1 MSRSTYIRLSRIAAR
16 ALLLLPLVA
25 LVGAAQPDSLQ
36 PRIERYLATK
46 RATVGVGV
54 KLLEGGP
61 TFVIGDAHR
70 YPMQSVY
77 KFPLAVAV
85 LQHVDS
91 GALSLTQRVLLTPK
105 DLRTRTWSPIRQ
117 KYPDGTGDL
126 TLGDLLAYT
135 VSQSDNNG
143 CDVLFRM
150 MKGTRETE
158 RRLLRMGYSDIRMRA
173 TEAEMARAWPV
184 QYTNWTRPSA
194 MLRLLEGAHRGSSL
208 SASSTAFLLK
218 LLTETSTG
226 PKRIKGL
233 LPAGTVVA
241 HKTGSSGTNAKGVT
255 AATNDVG
262 IITLPDGRH
271 VALAVFVS
279 DSRETPDDN
288 ERIIAEI
295 AKLVFDGLS
304 EK

>member
-1 MSRSTYIRLSRIAAR
+1 MPRLNCSRIPR
-16 ALLLLPLVA
+16 SSMHTVLLLPFIA
-25 LVGAAQPDSLQ
+25 LVSLAQPDSVQ

-61 TFVIGDAHR
+61 SFVLGDAHR
-70 YPMQSVY
+70 YPMQSTY
-77 KFPLAVAV
+77 KFPLAVAM
-85 LQHVDS
+85 LQRVDS
-91 GALSLTQRVLLTPK
+91 GAFALAQPIHIAAR
-105 DLRTRTWSPIRQ
+105 DLRKQTWSPIRE
-117 KYPDGTGDL
+117 KYPKGEVTL
-126 TLGDLLAYT
+126 TLAELLGFT

-143 CDVLFRM
+143 CDILFRM
-150 MKGTRETE
+150 MKGTKETE
-158 RRLLRMGYSDIRMRA
+158 RRLIRMGYSDIRMRA

-194 MLRLLEGAHRGSSL
+194 MLRLLEGVYKGSSL
-208 SASSTAFLLK
+208 SASSNAFLLK

-241 HKTGSSGTNAKGVT
+241 HKTGSSGTNAKGIT

-262 IITLPDGRH
+262 IITLPDGRP
-271 VALAVFVS
+271 VALVVFVS
-279 DSRETPDDN
+279 DSLETPDDN

-295 AKLVFDGLS
+295 ARMVYDGLTA
-304 EK
+304 K